1 MKNRSKLDTST
12 TAMFLIGSIFLFTA
26 ASFIAARTISAQKTY
41 SIILQENPGPTNT
54 PYTAPAGDT
63 GAPPEGTVETP
74 PVETAQPVPEEPRL
88 PVSVAD
94 VYLSGTKDLPGEAP
108 ARSTIAIGDTVEFRM
123 ENLQQLVNDSL
134 CQDSTGA
141 TLPGCEP
148 KQIRLFLDGVMLPGI
163 TADNLEPTQGTVK
176 FHLERIKDGGDRAP
190 NAEQWKKLLS
200 TPLVAR
206 DFFKR
211 QMEASVG
218 LENGIQ
224 VPGKPVLLVRVQQWL
239 FWVWLVV
246 LAALLTGLVILAKK
260 TDILRDQGAPPPEE
274 GKRKPYSLAKCQA
287 AFWFFLT
294 ITSFCFIFM
303 IMNSFDSLT
312 EGVLGLLGISA
323 GTAVGGAA
331 IDKSSQASAEKKLEE
346 TQTQQEALAQD
357 MQQLEVDR
365 MTFQAE
371 AAPLGDTPERA
382 AALSAIAP
390 LKAMRAQGLERQ
402 YGTKVM
408 RMQAL
413 QQRQEELTDVIMP
426 RASQGFRNDLLTDE
440 QGSIGFHRLQ
450 LVAWTLVLGGIFVF
464 TVWRSLSMPDFNTLL
479 VALQGISGATYL
491 GFKIPENQP

>member
-1 MKNRSKLDTST
+1 MI
-12 TAMFLIGSIFLFTA
+12 AMFLIASIFLFIA
-26 ASFIAARTISAQKTY
+26 GSFIAARTASAQKTY
-41 SIILQENPGPTNT
+41 SLILQENPSPANT
-54 PYTAPAGDT
+54 PYSQPGETGETAT
-63 GAPPEGTVETP
+63 EPESTE
-74 PVETAQPVPEEPRL
+74 PVEPVKEEPRL
-88 PVSVAD
+88 PVSVTD
-94 VYLSGTKDLPGEAP
+94 VYLSGNKDLSPEAA
-108 ARSTIAIGDTVEFRM
+108 ARTSVAVGDTVEFRV

-134 CQDSTGA
+134 CVNSTGE

-148 KQIRLFLDGVMLPGI
+148 KELRIFLDGVMLPGI
-163 TADNLEPTQGTVK
+163 KADNLELTQGLVK
-176 FHLERIKDGGDRAP
+176 FHLERIKDGGERAG

-224 VPGKPVLLVRVQQWL
+224 VPGKPVLLVRVQQWM
-239 FWVWLVV
+239 FWVWMGVLLVL
-246 LAALLTGLVILAKK
+246 LAGLIILARN

-303 IMNSFDSLT
+303 IISSFDSLT

-323 GTAVGGAA
+323 GTAVGGAV
-331 IDKSSQASAEKKLEE
+331 IDSSSQATKEKKLEE
-346 TQTQQEALAQD
+346 TQAENEVLASDVNQI
-357 MQQLEVDR
+357 EV
-365 MTFQAE
+365 E
-371 AAPLGDTPERA
+371 HA
-382 AALSAIAP
+382 AALAEPFGPAGEPEKAAGTMVLQP
-390 LKAMRAQGLERQ
+390 LKAMRAQSLERQ
-402 YGTKVM
+402 YSIKVK

-413 QQRQEELTDVIMP
+413 QQRQEVLTEAVSP

-450 LVAWTLVLGGIFVF
+450 LVAWTLVLGGIFVY
-464 TVWRSLSMPDFNTLL
+464 TVWRSLSMPDFNAML
-479 VALQGISGATYL
+479 VTLQGISGATYL
-491 GFKIPENQP
+491 GFKFPENQV